1 MSKIVRTT
9 DTEYKIITA
18 AGGNITLDTTNA
30 SSDGTGRVIVRGDL
44 EVQGNTTQV
53 ESRVVTIQDNIIILS
68 KGNDGELPATLD
80 RPYSSGIEIE
90 RLGSGNARWVYDDS
104 YSWNL
109 GGQAGRGVW
118 LGELGNI
125 GSATILPLLTDKL
138 LSGGNDLVVSLGS
151 SSLRIDDTQNYE
163 EKVWRYENGQI
174 TPDPITNSV
183 FREDNVIPNAKAVRD
198 FVDFRSTNI
207 EVAAVGTDD
216 TNIIVND
223 KNNVILSILET
234 GSSTTL
240 GFAKNHG
247 FSVGDTITIQDVTSV
262 PIDPNI
268 NAINGVF
275 TVTDVPNGTSLTI
288 NLSSTGG
295 DTDAYVQNS
304 GRTVDIETDI
314 RVTVNGTNILNIFD
328 NRVELS
334 GLKIVGNEI
343 INLNNDED
351 ILINASGNG
360 SVKIK
365 DILEITKTPGENDP
379 TIDPL
384 APSDGVKVYSK
395 TQGPGGTGVYFVNE
409 DSVQGEFISKNRAL
423 IYGMLF

>member
-1 MSKIVRTT
+1 
-9 DTEYKIITA
+9 
-18 AGGNITLDTTNA
+18 
-30 SSDGTGRVIVRGDL
+30 
-44 EVQGNTTQV
+44 
-53 ESRVVTIQDNIIILS
+53 
-68 KGNDGELPATLD
+68 
-80 RPYSSGIEIE
+80 
-90 RLGSGNARWVYDDS
+90 
-104 YSWNL
+104 
-109 GGQAGRGVW
+109 
-118 LGELGNI
+118 
-125 GSATILPLLTDKL
+125 
-138 LSGGNDLVVSLGS
+138 
-151 SSLRIDDTQNYE
+151 
-163 EKVWRYENGQI
+163 VWRYENGQI

>member
-9 DTEYKIITA
+9 DTDYKIITA

-53 ESRVVTIQDNIIILS
+53 DSQILTIDDNIIVLS
-68 KGNDGELPATLD
+68 KGNEGELSATLD

-125 GSATILPLLTDKL
+125 GTASILPLLTDKL
-138 LSGGNDLVVSLGS
+138 LSGGNDLIFSLGS
-151 SSLRIDDTQNYE
+151 SSLKIDDTQAYE
-163 EKVWRYENGQI
+163 EQVWRYENGQI

-183 FREDNVIPNAKAVRD
+183 FLEDNVIPNAKAVRD

-207 EVAAVGTDD
+207 EVASLGTDN
-216 TNIIVND
+216 TNIFAND
-223 KNNVILSILET
+223 KNNIILTILET
-234 GSSTTL
+234 GSDTTL
-240 GFAKNHG
+240 GFARSHG
-247 FSVGDTITIQDVTSV
+247 FSVGDTITIQGVASTPV
-262 PIDPNI
+262 DPNI
-268 NAINGVF
+268 NNINGIH
-275 TVTDVPNGTSLTI
+275 TVTDVPNATSLSI
-288 NLSSTGG
+288 DLSTTGG
-295 DTDAYVQNS
+295 DVDAYVQNS
-304 GRTVDIETDI
+304 GRTVDDETNI
-314 RVTVNGTNILNIFD
+314 SVTVDGTNVVNIFD
-328 NRVELS
+328 NRVELA
-334 GLKIVGNEI
+334 GLQIVNNEI
-343 INLNNDED
+343 INLNSDED
-351 ILINASGNG
+351 ILLNAAGSG

-365 DILEITKTPGENDP
+365 DILEITKTPGDDDP
-379 TIDPL
+379 VTNPA
-384 APSDGVKVYSK
+384 APNDGVKVYSK
-395 TQGPGGTGVYFVNE
+395 QQGPGGTGTYFVNE
-409 DSVQGEFISKNRAL
+409 DGVSGEFISKNRAL